1 MASQNILEVQHL
13 QKSFGR
19 HDVLKDICF
28 SVRQGEIIGLLGKN
42 GEGKTTMMKSILG
55 LLNHSGTVLFDGRPL
70 DPTDWRAMNSI
81 GVLVDTAFFE
91 DMTANDNLKVLMLS
105 TPGRDNS
112 HLRKDIASLLSFVGL
127 EDNGRDK
134 VKGFSFGMKQRL
146 ALAQALI
153 SEPKLLILDEPFV
166 GLDPLG
172 VVLVKDKLIELC
184 REKKTSII
192 FSSHQLTEVA
202 ELAEDL
208 VVIENGYVK
217 YFGTYA
223 DLERRNKEYRIIT
236 DKIVSPA
243 ILQELTTRGI
253 AVTAVEGKP
262 HIVLSH
268 GETSLD
274 PLLRHLQ
281 SSGYTICEIIRED
294 RPLETLF
301 A

>member
-1 MASQNILEVQHL
+1 
-13 QKSFGR
+13 
-19 HDVLKDICF
+19 
-28 SVRQGEIIGLLGKN
+28 
-42 GEGKTTMMKSILG
+42 MMKSILG

-91 DMTANDNLKVLMLS
+91 DMTANDNLKILMLS

-243 ILQELTTRGI
+243 ILQELTARGI

>member
-1 MASQNILEVQHL
+1 MTSQSILEIQHL

-19 HDVLKDICF
+19 YEVLKDICF
-28 SVRQGEIIGLLGKN
+28 SVKQGEIIGLLGKN
-42 GEGKTTMMKSILG
+42 GSGKTTMIKSILG
-55 LLNHSGTVLFDGRPL
+55 LLKHSGTVLFEGKPL
-70 DPTDWRAMNSI
+70 NPNDIQAMNSI

-91 DMTANDNLKVLMLS
+91 DMSAYDNLKILMLS
-105 TPGRDNS
+105 TPLRDNT
-112 HLRKDIASLLSFVGL
+112 HLKSDITALLSFVGL
-127 EDNGRDK
+127 ADNMHEK

-146 ALAQALI
+146 ALSQALI

-172 VVLVKDKLIELC
+172 IVLVKEKLAELC
-184 REKKTSII
+184 QKKKTSII

-223 DLERRNKEYRIIT
+223 DLERRNKKYRIIT
-236 DKIVSPA
+236 DKAVSPE
-243 ILQELTTRGI
+243 ILQELLERDI
-253 AVTAVEGKP
+253 AVTAGDIQT
-262 HIVLSH
+262 HITLSN
-268 GETSLD
+268 GEKTLD

-281 SSGYTICEIIRED
+281 NAGYSICEIERED
-294 RPLETLF
+294 HPLETLF
-301 A
+301 I

>member
-1 MASQNILEVQHL
+1 MALQNILEIQHL

-42 GEGKTTMMKSILG
+42 GAGKTTMIKSILG

-70 DPTDWRAMNSI
+70 DPKDWRTMNSI

-91 DMTANDNLKVLMLS
+91 DMTASDNLKILMLS

-112 HLRKDIASLLSFVGL
+112 HLREDIGSLLSFVGL
-127 EDNGRDK
+127 EDSRREK

-172 VVLVKDKLIELC
+172 VVLVKDKLMELC
-184 REKKTSII
+184 KEKKTSII

-208 VVIENGYVK
+208 VVIEDGYVK

-236 DKIVSPA
+236 DKVVSSA
-243 ILQELTTRGI
+243 ILHELAAEGI
-253 AVTAVEGKP
+253 AVTAIDGKP

-268 GETSLD
+268 GESSLD
-274 PLLRHLQ
+274 PLLRRLQ
-281 SSGYTICEIIRED
+281 SQNYIICEIIRED

-301 A
+301 T